1 MKRPLRRTDHRGY
14 MSFAVEI
21 DCSTNMGW
29 RPWSLAMA
37 GTKELFDRCSG
48 YIGIEQDERA
58 DCSASFC

>member
-1 MKRPLRRTDHRGY
+1 